1 MSRTYIVPDAAASH
15 RHRRRRRRSARGR
28 RDPCEVV
35 LRGAGGAGQAAE
47 EVAADGLVELVV
59 ERDPLVQLHQ
69 VVGRVAR
76 RARRRLNLWR
86 RVNELRP
93 LRDFFTDCKINNF
106 MTISEIV

>member
-15 RHRRRRRRSARGR
+15 RHRRRRRRRSARVR

-35 LRGAGGAGQAAE
+35 LRGACGARQAAE

-59 ERDPLVQLHQ
+59 ERDPLVELHQ

-76 RARRRLNLWR
+76 RARRRLNLGR
-86 RVNELRP
+86 RDIEFNTLNDLLVNFLYR
-93 LRDFFTDCKINNF
+93 F
-106 MTISEIV
+106 